1 MKACEVRR
9 KARWRAEK
17 KIADLRDD
25 RAKSELIERWNSFVD
40 GDFARH
46 DALLAAERGLQ
57 AIHAAEISCRHFAD
71 SAALSTDCISKK
83 NKTE

>member
-1 MKACEVRR
+1 MRR
-9 KARWRAEK
+9 KARWRAKK

-57 AIHAAEISCRHFAD
+57 AIHAAAEISRRHSPTAPP
-71 SAALSTDCISKK
+71 
-83 NKTE
+83 